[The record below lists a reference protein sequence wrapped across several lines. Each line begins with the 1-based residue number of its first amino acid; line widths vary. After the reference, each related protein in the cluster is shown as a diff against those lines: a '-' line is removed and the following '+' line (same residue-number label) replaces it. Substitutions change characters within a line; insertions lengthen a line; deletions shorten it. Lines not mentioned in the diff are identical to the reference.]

1 MLPLLDRDSTRVLYA
16 VPFQLTE
23 FSQLPTFFR
32 FFALIFIVKP
42 RVFIIAF

>member
-1 MLPLLDRDSTRVLYA
+1 MANPVESLA
-16 VPFQLTE
+16 E

>member
-1 MLPLLDRDSTRVLYA
+1 MTENLA
-16 VPFQLTE
+16 E